1 MKKRFKVCVNMSM
14 CLDELTSKRHVH
26 YAVALPR
33 SEAERTHQ
41 FASNEMYCFEKAEN
55 IRNYSVSLMVRKN
68 FECMPEVNEI
78 VKQAL
83 EAGLIKKWSSDGQS
97 LRQHENFN
105 SQKNNLIPKLS
116 NISLMLIGFIVTM
129 LVVSVEFVMNN
140 RIDALNHQ
148 NFMIF
153 VDKLFRARL
162 QFRSFTSGF
171 ETIW

>member
-1 MKKRFKVCVNMSM
+1 M
-14 CLDELTSKRHVH
+14 CLEKLTSKRHLN

-41 FASNEMYCFEKAEN
+41 FASNELYCFEKAEN
-55 IRNYSVSLMVRKN
+55 IQNYSVSLMVRKN

-78 VKQAL
+78 IKQAL
-83 EAGLIKKWSSDGQS
+83 EAGLIKKWSSDSQS
-97 LRQHENFN
+97 LRQHENSN
-105 SQKNNLIPKLS
+105 SPKNNLIPKLS

-129 LVVSVEFVMNN
+129 LVFSVEFVMHN

-153 VDKLFRARL
+153 VDKLFTARL
-162 QFRSFTSGF
+162 QSRSSTSGF
-171 ETIW
+171 